1 MKATMRVLIAGAG
14 EVGFRVARDLVY
26 RGHELTLVDSDPAAV
41 KRAQT
46 LDAQVFQGNAASPK
60 LLFEDASL
68 DEADLF
74 IGVTGKDE
82 VNILGCSIAKQIG
95 CSTIARI
102 NNPTYTDSP
111 TGKNSQHIF
120 GVDAY
125 VSPDELAMHRIWQI
139 LSRPALT
146 RLEHFS
152 VGKLRILEVRL
163 SDSSPSVG
171 RPLGNLHLPPHCRI
185 VLIAREEGVIIPTSE
200 DTLMPRDRILVLL
213 SEYSELEALSDSLGI
228 PKEITGERN
237 IKRIMIAGTSKI
249 ALRLAKQIAK
259 RYKDVEIYIAEPD
272 KALADQASSQLPSEV
287 RLLVGSP
294 TDRHFLRE
302 EGIRYEDLFV
312 AATDREDLNVL
323 SCLLAKKE
331 GAKRTVALVYQTE
344 LEYVVQDTGIDT
356 LINPKRVTVNA
367 IVNRATST
375 DEIEGMEELEGG
387 DASIREFLIKG
398 SNGKTDKKLKD
409 LKIPDNTLLAMIN
422 RGGEPLFP
430 DSESVLKPGDHVLVF
445 TLKNQLPEVE
455 NFFQ

>member
-1 MKATMRVLIAGAG
+1 MRVLIAGAG
-14 EVGFRVARDLVY
+14 EVGFRVGRDLVF
-26 RGHELTLVDSDPAAV
+26 RGHEVTLVDSNSAAV

-46 LDAQVFQGNAASPK
+46 LDAQVFQGNAASAK
-60 LLFEDASL
+60 LLFEEASL
-68 DEADLF
+68 KDVDLF
-74 IGVTGKDE
+74 IAVTGKDI
-82 VNILGCSIAKQIG
+82 VNLAACSIAKKAG

-102 NNPTYTDSP
+102 NNPDLIDMPENYDLE
-111 TGKNSQHIF
+111 QLF

-171 RPLGNLHLPPHCRI
+171 RPLANINLPPHCRI
-185 VLIAREEGVIIPTSE
+185 VLIAREEGAIIPK
-200 DTLMPRDRILVLL
+200 DTDILMPRDRLLILL
-213 SEYSELEALSDSLGI
+213 SEYSELDLLSDALGI
-228 PKEITGERN
+228 PKEITDERN
-237 IKRIMIAGTSKI
+237 IKRIMIAGTSRI
-249 ALRLAKQIAK
+249 AIRLAEQVSR

-272 KALADQASSQLPSEV
+272 RDMAEAASAQLPEEV
-287 RLLVGSP
+287 RVLVGSS

-387 DASIREFLIKG
+387 DASVREFLIKN
-398 SNGKTDKKLKD
+398 SNGKTGKKLSD
-409 LKIPDNTLLAMIN
+409 LNLPEDTLIAMIN
-422 RGGEPLFP
+422 RDGEAIFP
-430 DSESVLKPGDHVLVF
+430 DSESILQEKDHVLVF
-445 TLKNQLPEVE
+445 TLKNKLPEVE
-455 NFFQ
+455 NFFH

>member
-1 MKATMRVLIAGAG
+1 
-14 EVGFRVARDLVY
+14 
-26 RGHELTLVDSDPAAV
+26 
-41 KRAQT
+41 
-46 LDAQVFQGNAASPK
+46 
-60 LLFEDASL
+60 
-68 DEADLF
+68 
-74 IGVTGKDE
+74 
-82 VNILGCSIAKQIG
+82 
-95 CSTIARI
+95 
-102 NNPTYTDSP
+102 
-111 TGKNSQHIF
+111 
-120 GVDAY
+120 

-171 RPLGNLHLPPHCRI
+171 RPLANIHLPPHCRI
-185 VLIAREEGVIIPTSE
+185 VLIAREEGVIIPK
-200 DTLMPRDRILVLL
+200 DNDILMPRDRILILL
-213 SEYSELEALSDSLGI
+213 SEYSELDLLSDALGI
-228 PKEITGERN
+228 PKEITDERN
-237 IKRIMIAGTSKI
+237 IKRIMIAGTSRI
-249 ALRLAKQIAK
+249 ALRLAEQVSR

-272 KALADQASSQLPSEV
+272 RDMAEAASAQLPEEV
-287 RLLVGSP
+287 RVLVGSS

-356 LINPKRVTVNA
+356 LINPKRITVNA

-387 DASIREFLIKG
+387 DASVREFLIKN
-398 SNGKTDKKLKD
+398 SNGKTGKKLSD
-409 LKIPDNTLLAMIN
+409 LNLPDDTLIAMIN
-422 RGGEPLFP
+422 RGGEVIFP
-430 DSESVLKPGDHVLVF
+430 DSESILQEKDHVLVF
-445 TLKNQLPEVE
+445 TLKNKLPEVE
-455 NFFQ
+455 NFFH

>member
-1 MKATMRVLIAGAG
+1 MRVLIAGAG

-26 RGHELTLVDSDPAAV
+26 RGHEVTLVDSDPAAL

-46 LDAQVFQGNAASPK
+46 LAVQVFQGNAASPR
-60 LLFEDASL
+60 LLFDEASLEDA
-68 DEADLF
+68 DVF

-82 VNILGCSIAKQIG
+82 VNILGCTLAKQAG
-95 CSTIARI
+95 CNTIARI
-102 NNPTYTDSP
+102 NNPAFTDLPSEQ
-111 TGKNSQHIF
+111 NHQQIF

-171 RPLGNLHLPPHCRI
+171 RPLGNISMPPHCRI
-185 VLIAREEGVIIPTSE
+185 VLIAREEGVIIPTSS

-213 SEYSELEALSDSLGI
+213 SEYSELEALSEALGI
-228 PKEITGERN
+228 PKEITGESN

-249 ALRLAKQIAK
+249 AIRLAKQVAK
-259 RYKDVEIYIAEPD
+259 RYKEVEIYITEPEREMAEI
-272 KALADQASSQLPSEV
+272 ASSQLPERV
-287 RLLVGSP
+287 RVLVGSP

-356 LINPKRVTVNA
+356 LINPKRVAVNA
-367 IVNRATST
+367 IINRVTST

-398 SNGKTDKKLKD
+398 KNGKTDKKLKD
-409 LKIPDNTLLAMIN
+409 LNVPDNTLLAMIN
-422 RGGEPLFP
+422 RDGESLFP
-430 DSESVLKPGDHVLVF
+430 DNESVLQAGDHVLVF
-445 TLKNQLPEVE
+445 TLKKQLPEVE

>member
-1 MKATMRVLIAGAG
+1 MRVLIAGAG
-14 EVGFRVARDLVY
+14 EVGFRVGRDLVF
-26 RGHELTLVDSDPAAV
+26 RGHEVTLIDSNSAAV

-46 LDAQVFQGNAASPK
+46 LDAQVFQGNAASAK
-60 LLFEDASL
+60 LLFEEASL
-68 DEADLF
+68 QDVDLF
-74 IGVTGKDE
+74 IAVTGKDI
-82 VNILGCSIAKQIG
+82 VNLASCSIAKKAG
-95 CSTIARI
+95 CSTIARVNDPDLI
-102 NNPTYTDSP
+102 DMPENYDLE
-111 TGKNSQHIF
+111 QLF

-171 RPLGNLHLPPHCRI
+171 RPLANINLPPHCRI
-185 VLIAREEGVIIPTSE
+185 VLIAREEGVIIPK
-200 DTLMPRDRILVLL
+200 DTDILMPRDRLLILL
-213 SEYSELEALSDSLGI
+213 SEYSELDLLSDALGI
-228 PKEITGERN
+228 PKEITDERN
-237 IKRIMIAGTSKI
+237 IKRIMIAGTSRI
-249 ALRLAKQIAK
+249 AIRLAEQVSR

-272 KALADQASSQLPSEV
+272 RDMAEAASAQLPEEV
-287 RLLVGSP
+287 RVLVGSS

-387 DASIREFLIKG
+387 DASVREFLIKN
-398 SNGKTDKKLKD
+398 SNGKTGKKLSD
-409 LKIPDNTLLAMIN
+409 LNLPEDTLIAMIN
-422 RGGEPLFP
+422 RDGEAIFP
-430 DSESVLKPGDHVLVF
+430 DSESIFQEKDHVLVF
-445 TLKNQLPEVE
+445 TLKNKLPEVE
-455 NFFQ
+455 NFFH

>member
-1 MKATMRVLIAGAG
+1 MRVLIAGAG

-26 RGHELTLVDSDPAAV
+26 RGHEVTLVDSSSSVV

-46 LDAQVFQGNAASPK
+46 LDAQVFQGNAASAK
-60 LLFEDASL
+60 FLIETVSIKD
-68 DEADLF
+68 ADLF
-74 IGVTGKDE
+74 IGVTGKDV
-82 VNILGCSIAKQIG
+82 VNLVGCSLAKKLGCN
-95 CSTIARI
+95 TIARL
-102 NNPTYTDSP
+102 NNPEIIDLPLEYDH
-111 TGKNSQHIF
+111 KDLF
-120 GVDAY
+120 GVDAF

-171 RPLGNLHLPPHCRI
+171 RPLATISLPPHCRI
-185 VLIAREEGVIIPTSE
+185 VLIAREEGVIIPTVN
-200 DTLMPRDRILVLL
+200 DTLMPRDRILILL
-213 SEYSELEALSDSLGI
+213 SEYSELDSLSDALGI
-228 PKEITGERN
+228 PKEITGEGN
-237 IKRIMIAGTSKI
+237 IKRIMIAGTSRI
-249 ALRLAKQIAK
+249 ALRLAEQVHK
-259 RYKDVEIYIAEPD
+259 RYKDVDIYIAEPD
-272 KALADQASSQLPSEV
+272 KEMAEMASEYLPESV
-287 RLLVGSP
+287 RVLVGSS

-302 EGIRYEDLFV
+302 EGIRYDDLFV

-387 DASIREFLIKG
+387 DASVREFLIKNK
-398 SNGKTDKKLKD
+398 NGRIGKKLKD
-409 LKIPDNTLLAMIN
+409 LGIPEKTLIAMIN
-422 RGGEPLFP
+422 RNGEALFP
-430 DSESVLKPGDHVLVF
+430 DEDSMLEEGDHVLVF

-455 NFFQ
+455 AFFH